1 MCIASVLQTVIESS
15 IIHILSMG
23 MIRYRTVPFTLNIH
37 VAHGLVN
44 TDILQFKTEDEE
56 EKTERRGSHERW
68 KDMKKSFNNN
78 KMMVKS
84 PELQRQRQ
92 TEAKEQKQEKIYS
105 WLLTALSPVTKQA
118 ALMSLVLC
126 SRSTVTQHP
135 ALLKQGQEET
145 NRGNER
151 LK

>member
-1 MCIASVLQTVIESS
+1 MCIASVPQTVIESS

-44 TDILQFKTEDEE
+44 TDILQFK
-56 EKTERRGSHERW
+56 KRRRGRKDGATRGERTW
-68 KDMKKSFNNN
+68 KKSSNNN
-78 KMMVKS
+78 KTIVKS

-92 TEAKEQKQEKIYS
+92 TEAKEQNQEKIYS